1 MTRMHR
7 RRFGALGLAAL
18 AAASMPA
25 LAQGQWPTGR
35 PITWVVPY
43 PPGGTTDI
51 LGRAIAQR
59 LGASLGT
66 TVIVDNKAGATGTIG
81 SGFVARSAP
90 DGYTLLGTSI
100 GPQAIVPNLLQKMQ
114 YDPVGAFAPVTLIGT
129 IPHVLVVGAAQPMRT
144 VADLVAQ
151 AKARPEELSF
161 ASGGSGTILQMQGE
175 LLAQQTGARFIHVPY
190 KGDIPALQDTLGE
203 QVNFMFA
210 PAAAALPHVQS
221 GRLRALAVTSA
232 ARLKAL
238 PDVPTMA
245 EAGLKDFVVEQ
256 WQAVLAPA
264 GTPAPIVE
272 RLNRDINAALR
283 TPDVVALADK
293 LGVTLVGGTP
303 AQAQLEAAGA
313 FLHFDRRINPEV
325 VGFPL
330 TAFVTITVRQKELAR
345 IVDDLAEIP
354 EVVQAHGLSGE
365 ADMLAIVVCPDIRR
379 MFDVDAAIL
388 AIDGVERT
396 ETSLSMGELIPY
408 RVGPLIER
416 TTHGRPPAG

>member
-7 RRFGALGLAAL
+7 RRFGALGLSAL
-18 AAASMPA
+18 AAASLPA

-81 SGFVARSAP
+81 SAFVARSTP

-114 YDPVGAFAPVTLIGT
+114 YDPVAAFAPVTLIGT

-175 LLAQQTGARFIHVPY
+175 LLRLQTGTRMTHVPY
-190 KGDIPALQDTLGE
+190 KGDTPAIQDVLAGHTS
-203 QVNFMFA
+203 FMFA
-210 PAAAALPHVQS
+210 PVAAALPHIQ
-221 GRLRALAVTSA
+221 GGQLRALAVTSA

-238 PDVPTMA
+238 PDVPTMGQ
-245 EAGLKDFVVEQ
+245 AGFKDFVVEQ
-256 WQAVLAPA
+256 WQALYAPA
-264 GTPAPIVE
+264 GTPAAVVQK
-272 RLNRDINAALR
+272 LNAEVVRQLKDPEIAAM
-283 TPDVVALADK
+283 ADK
-293 LGVTLVGGTP
+293 LGVTLVGSTP
-303 AQAQLEAAGA
+303 QQLA
-313 FLHFDRRINPEV
+313 D
-325 VGFPL
+325 
-330 TAFVTITVRQKELAR
+330 TQKA
-345 IVDDLAEIP
+345 DLAKWAKVVKDAGIKP
-354 EVVQAHGLSGE
+354 E
-365 ADMLAIVVCPDIRR
+365 
-379 MFDVDAAIL
+379 
-388 AIDGVERT
+388 
-396 ETSLSMGELIPY
+396 
-408 RVGPLIER
+408 
-416 TTHGRPPAG
+416 

>member
-1 MTRMHR
+1 MTHMHR

-18 AAASMPA
+18 AATSMPA

-100 GPQAIVPNLLQKMQ
+100 GPQAIVPNLLQKMA

-175 LLAQQTGARFIHVPY
+175 LLRLQTGTRMTHVPY
-190 KGDIPALQDTLGE
+190 KGDTPAIQDVLAGHTS
-203 QVNFMFA
+203 FMFA
-210 PAAAALPHVQS
+210 PVAAALPHIQ
-221 GRLRALAVTSA
+221 GGQLRALAVTSA

-238 PDVPTMA
+238 PDVPTMGQ
-245 EAGLKDFVVEQ
+245 AGFKDFVVEQ
-256 WQAVLAPA
+256 WQALYAPA
-264 GTPAPIVE
+264 GTPTAVVQ
-272 RLNRDINAALR
+272 RLNAEVVRQLKDPEIAAM
-283 TPDVVALADK
+283 ADK
-293 LGVTLVGGTP
+293 LGVTLVGSTP
-303 AQAQLEAAGA
+303 QQLA
-313 FLHFDRRINPEV
+313 D
-325 VGFPL
+325 
-330 TAFVTITVRQKELAR
+330 TQKA
-345 IVDDLAEIP
+345 DLAKWAKVVKDAGIRP
-354 EVVQAHGLSGE
+354 E
-365 ADMLAIVVCPDIRR
+365 
-379 MFDVDAAIL
+379 
-388 AIDGVERT
+388 
-396 ETSLSMGELIPY
+396 
-408 RVGPLIER
+408 
-416 TTHGRPPAG
+416 

>member
-1 MTRMHR
+1 MIRMHR
-7 RRFGALGLAAL
+7 RRFGALGLSAL
-18 AAASMPA
+18 AAASLPA

-81 SGFVARSAP
+81 SAFVARSAP

-114 YDPVGAFAPVTLIGT
+114 YDPVAAFAPVTLIGT

-175 LLAQQTGARFIHVPY
+175 LLRLQTGTRMTHVPY
-190 KGDIPALQDTLGE
+190 KGDTPAIQDVLAGHTS
-203 QVNFMFA
+203 FMFA
-210 PAAAALPHVQS
+210 PVAAALPHIQ
-221 GRLRALAVTSA
+221 GGQLRALAVTSA

-238 PDVPTMA
+238 PDVPTMGQ
-245 EAGLKDFVVEQ
+245 AGFKDFVVEQ
-256 WQAVLAPA
+256 WQALYAPA
-264 GTPAPIVE
+264 GTPAAVVQ
-272 RLNRDINAALR
+272 RLNAEVVRQLKDPEIAAM
-283 TPDVVALADK
+283 ADK
-293 LGVTLVGGTP
+293 LGVTLVGSTP
-303 AQAQLEAAGA
+303 QQLA
-313 FLHFDRRINPEV
+313 D
-325 VGFPL
+325 
-330 TAFVTITVRQKELAR
+330 TQKA
-345 IVDDLAEIP
+345 DLAKWAKVVKDAGIKP
-354 EVVQAHGLSGE
+354 E
-365 ADMLAIVVCPDIRR
+365 
-379 MFDVDAAIL
+379 
-388 AIDGVERT
+388 
-396 ETSLSMGELIPY
+396 
-408 RVGPLIER
+408 
-416 TTHGRPPAG
+416 